1 MTIRRWC
8 KPVMLLGLGAAA
20 PLVHEFAALAMIDH
34 GVAGA
39 LLAGGGGVT
48 TVAAAA
54 LFLLFRLACFV
65 ALAAVPAVVVRA
77 WLARPRSTDAGGR
90 RGRAV

>member
-8 KPVMLLGLGAAA
+8 RPVMLLGLGVAA
-20 PLVHEFAALAMIDH
+20 PLVHQLAALAMIDH

-39 LLAGGGGVT
+39 LLAGGGGVA

-54 LFLLFRLACFV
+54 LFLSFRLACFV

-77 WLARPRSTDAGGR
+77 WLAERRPSNEGGR
-90 RGRAV
+90 RGGAV